1 MSTAHLHRV
10 VPSPN
15 RACRY
20 YARVVQVFPPRPTTA
35 QSPANGQASSSSST
49 TSDEEALPIHKVAE
63 DLTVPIKEANDRD
76 DPERYYY
83 KVQILEE
90 DKSGPGKA
98 NEKTKG
104 KEVPKSKYSG
114 SLMDVRCVDM
124 RFVHLSILRPFAL
137 LNLSIC
143 YAAVIVCLSP
153 SLFSVVSY
161 ASVLT
166 AMLRLHHHGL

>member
-1 MSTAHLHRV
+1 M
-10 VPSPN
+10 
-15 RACRY
+15 
-20 YARVVQVFPPRPTTA
+20 
-35 QSPANGQASSSSST
+35 
-49 TSDEEALPIHKVAE
+49 
-63 DLTVPIKEANDRD
+63 PIKEANDRD

-124 RFVHLSILRPFAL
+124 RFVHPSILRP
-137 LNLSIC
+137 
-143 YAAVIVCLSP
+143 
-153 SLFSVVSY
+153 
-161 ASVLT
+161 
-166 AMLRLHHHGL
+166 LRF